1 MAGCRRAAAAAALPP
16 VATGSTTDAD
26 GRPGHHQMVVT
37 GLLHRAKVFSPKLC
51 ALSLLRD
58 LCASERVRIGTETT
72 YNTGHLL
79 GGDRHETG

>member
-1 MAGCRRAAAAAALPP
+1 
-16 VATGSTTDAD
+16 
-26 GRPGHHQMVVT
+26 MVVT

>member
-1 MAGCRRAAAAAALPP
+1 
-16 VATGSTTDAD
+16 
-26 GRPGHHQMVVT
+26 MVVT
-37 GLLHRAKVFSPKLC
+37 GLLHRAKVFSPK
-51 ALSLLRD
+51 LSLLRD